1 MSTQVQFKRGT
12 TNQNNAFTGAEGEI
26 TVDLT
31 KLAVRVHDG
40 VTVGG
45 FELAR
50 ANMSNVPTLDG
61 GLVIFS

>member
-12 TNQNNAFTGAEGEI
+12 TNQNNAFTGAAGEI

-40 VTVGG
+40 VTQGG

-50 ANMSNVPTLDG
+50 ANMSNVPTLDAG
-61 GLVIFS
+61 VVTFT